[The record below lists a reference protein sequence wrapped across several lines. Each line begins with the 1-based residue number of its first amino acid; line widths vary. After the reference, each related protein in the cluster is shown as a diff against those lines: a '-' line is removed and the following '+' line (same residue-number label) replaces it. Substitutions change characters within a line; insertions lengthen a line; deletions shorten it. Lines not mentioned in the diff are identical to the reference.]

1 MFYTYAHTR
10 NDTDK
15 IFYIGKGKNKQA
27 WRKDSRNK
35 YWQRIV
41 KKHGYDVEILAN
53 WDTEQEAFDHEVLL
67 ISCFKDMG
75 YELANLTDG
84 GEGMS
89 NPSAETRAK
98 LSESRKGSKNPFFGK
113 THSDEVKA
121 KMSKNRHGKKHSIE
135 TKFKMSMLQRADKH
149 PNFKG
154 IVIATNITTKETIE
168 LFGGIDMT
176 LKGFSPS
183 KVCLCLNE
191 KRKTHKGHTFKRL
204 EKE

>member
-10 NDTDK
+10 NDTNK

-27 WRKDSRNK
+27 WRKQDRNQ

-41 KKHGYDVEILAN
+41 KKYGHTVEILAN

-67 ISCFKDMG
+67 ISCFKDMS

-89 NPSAETRAK
+89 NPSIETRKK
-98 LSESRKGSKNPFFGK
+98 LSEARLGTKNPFFGK
-113 THSDEVKA
+113 THTDEVKA
-121 KMSKNRHGKKHSIE
+121 KMSKDRCGKKLSAE
-135 TKFKMSMLQRADKH
+135 TKAKMSEQRLGTKH

-154 IVIATNITTKETIE
+154 VVIATDINTKETIE
-168 LFGGIDMT
+168 LFGGKDME

-183 KVCLCLNE
+183 KVCLCLN
-191 KRKTHKGHTFKRL
+191 KNRKTHKGYTFTRFK
-204 EKE
+204 K